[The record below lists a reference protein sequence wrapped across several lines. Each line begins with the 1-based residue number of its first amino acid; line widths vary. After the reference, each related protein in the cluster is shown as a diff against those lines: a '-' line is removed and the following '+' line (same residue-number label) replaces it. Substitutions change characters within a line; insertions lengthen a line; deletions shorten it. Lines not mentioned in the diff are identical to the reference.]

1 MRVSLTQDSGAAKGT
16 MVEVVLKCGGP
27 HQRAAHEQ
35 GPSEIPSLAVAVRV
49 VAVAVAVGRAPAPR
63 GQQGRGGGGSSS
75 WGGGRQ
81 GASFYGGGGGGTV
94 QHHD

>member
-35 GPSEIPSLAVAVRV
+35 GPFEIPSLAVRV

-81 GASFYGGGGGGTV
+81 RASFYGGGGGGTV